1 MKRATAAQG
10 SGQMLGRGHRSLC
23 PPAGTCSK
31 YVSVISVG
39 PVGRGC
45 WEGCRQGHVAG
56 QGRVGPGT
64 PPTGPPRAFAPREE
78 SSRKE
83 SKKEQERESRRE
95 REGERRGGERERE
108 RGGMWPFLGPSQWAE
123 PGGSLGRLAPVGV
136 SLGWL
141 HPEGQS
147 LPIQLGSHQPTGRPP
162 LGFRSWCR
170 DIVLPVERPKS

>member
-56 QGRVGPGT
+56 QGRVGPRT
-64 PPTGPPRAFAPREE
+64 PPTGPPHVEGALAPREG

-83 SKKEQERESRRE
+83 SEREQEKENKK
-95 REGERRGGERERE
+95 RERE
-108 RGGMWPFLGPSQWAE
+108 RRG
-123 PGGSLGRLAPVGV
+123 
-136 SLGWL
+136 
-141 HPEGQS
+141 
-147 LPIQLGSHQPTGRPP
+147 
-162 LGFRSWCR
+162 
-170 DIVLPVERPKS
+170 